1 MSKVFWRWTKDEVT
15 SENSELI
22 IEGEISSTSW
32 FGDEATPA
40 QLREELAAHSG
51 DLTVHINSP
60 GGDCFAGVAMFNALK
75 KHKGSVTVVVDS
87 LAASIAS
94 IIMMAGDKIVV
105 AEGGMVYIH
114 KPWTMVVGNSE
125 EMREAADMLEKLAGN
140 LVDIYVN
147 RTGKSKEEVLALLDG
162 DGTWFTGAEAVE
174 AGFADEYEGDKVSLS
189 STINNVLKLAQPVNA
204 AVMQPAMSLKS
215 ILDAK
220 NEVEE
225 ANDST
230 TTPPTDEAVEQA
242 VEVEPPVETDTT
254 DDKTEVEEAETTTEV
269 EVTESTEEQTNAVE
283 TKEINAMSKEIA
295 ESQVLEP
302 KAQAAVDTTPK
313 VDAKAWF
320 KSKASVVALTEALAE
335 NAGKAFNSEEVQAAY
350 KAAQVK
356 AGITDPS
363 VFTLP
368 EPLVTAIEDAVKSGE
383 IYSRMNHSGLDIFK
397 AVWDDTDANTDTSRA
412 GGFNGLWE
420 DGSSNID
427 RTKEEQ
433 ILDFE
438 KRVIRAQYIYKYLVL
453 GKETVRENRSTGAL
467 VRFVLN
473 ELPVRIIRELERA
486 AIIGDGRQVG
496 SKRKITSFVSVKAD
510 ATAGNAFAS
519 TYTRPAGV
527 SLAEA
532 VRRAAAQIDADGE
545 VVLIAKKGFAVDAQF
560 ERDNSGDLLFPI
572 GTSAA
577 AVLGV
582 STIIEPTWFTDAT
595 DADNDAYLV
604 VLGKYMTVGDN
615 SIEAFTNF
623 KLETNENE
631 FLQEIYKGGA
641 LAAVNSAVAISAEAA
656 S

>member
-1 MSKVFWRWTKDEVT
+1 MTQFWKWAKNEVSSSGSELVLEGVVASESWYGDEVT
-15 SENSELI
+15 PKA
-22 IEGEISSTSW
+22 
-32 FGDEATPA
+32 F
-40 QLREELAAHSG
+40 REELAERKG
-51 DLTVHINSP
+51 DLTVTINSP
-60 GGDCFAGVAMFNALK
+60 GGDVYSGIYIYNELK
-75 KHKGSVTVVVDS
+75 NHEGNVTVRING

-94 IIMMAGDKIVV
+94 VIAMAGDEVIM
-105 AEGGMVYIH
+105 EQGSLMMIH
-114 KPWTMVVGNSE
+114 QPHVMSAGNAD
-125 EMREAADMLEKLAGN
+125 EMRETAEYLDKVGDSLI
-140 LVDIYVN
+140 DIYVSK
-147 RTGKSKEEVLALLDG
+147 TGLDRERIVAMMKAETWLDG
-162 DGTWFTGAEAVE
+162 TEAVE
-174 AGFADEYEGDKVSLS
+174 LGFATSAPGASKLS
-189 STINNVLKLAQPVNA
+189 NSVKNVLQYITPVKAAISQPLASLQAKL
-204 AVMQPAMSLKS
+204 
-215 ILDAK
+215 
-220 NEVEE
+220 VEE
-225 ANDST
+225 ADAT
-230 TTPPTDEAVEQA
+230 DTTPPTDEAVEQA
-242 VEVEPPVETDTT
+242 VEVEPTVETEADEQEAEVETAEAPEQS
-254 DDKTEVEEAETTTEV
+254 EVEEIEV
-269 EVTESTEEQTNAVE
+269 QEVTEPVTEQTNPVVKE
-283 TKEINAMSKEIA
+283 TKAMSKEIA

-302 KAQAAVDTTPK
+302 KAQAAITAPV
-313 VDAKAWF
+313 VNAKEWF
-320 KSKASVVALTEALAE
+320 KTKDAVEAFTMALAN
-335 NAGKAFNSEEVQAAY
+335 NAGKSFQDEEVQAAY

-368 EPLVTAIEDAVKSGE
+368 EPVVTSIEDAVKSGE
-383 IYSRMNHSGLDIFK
+383 IYSRMNHTGLDVFK
-397 AVWDDTDANTDTSRA
+397 LMWDDADTEVDTSRA
-412 GGFNGLWE
+412 GGFNPAYESGG
-420 DGSSNID
+420 DVD

-438 KRVIRAQYIYKYLVL
+438 SRVIRAQYIYKYLVL

-486 AIIGDGRQVG
+486 AIIGDGRGSG

-519 TYTRPAGV
+519 TYTRPVGV

-582 STIIEPTWFTDAT
+582 STIIEPTWFTDT
-595 DADNDAYLV
+595 SDADNDAYLV
-604 VLGKYMTVGDN
+604 VLSRYMTVGDN

-641 LAAVNSAVAISAEAA
+641 LAAVNSAVAISASVA

>member
-1 MSKVFWRWTKDEVT
+1 MTQFWKWVKNEVSSSGSDLVLEGVVASESWYGDEVT
-15 SENSELI
+15 PKA
-22 IEGEISSTSW
+22 
-32 FGDEATPA
+32 F
-40 QLREELAAHSG
+40 REELSAHKG
-51 DLTVHINSP
+51 DLTVVINSP
-60 GGDCFAGVAMFNALK
+60 GGDVYSGIYIFNELK
-75 KHKGSVTVVVDS
+75 NHEGNVTVRING

-94 IIMMAGDKIVV
+94 IIAMAGDKVIM
-105 AEGGMVYIH
+105 EQSSLMMIH
-114 KPWTMVVGNSE
+114 QPHVGSYGNAD
-125 EMREAADMLEKLAGN
+125 EMRETADYLDKVGEQ
-140 LVDIYVN
+140 LVDIYQSK
-147 RTGKSKEEVLALLDG
+147 TGLDRERIVEMLKAETWLDG
-162 DGTWFTGAEAVE
+162 TEAVE
-174 AGFADEYEGDKVSLS
+174 LGFADEAPGAGKLS
-189 STINNVLKLAQPVNA
+189 NSVKNVLDYITPVKA
-204 AVMQPAMSLKS
+204 AVSQPLASLQ
-215 ILDAK
+215 AK
-220 NEVEE
+220 LVEE
-225 ANDST
+225 ANATD
-230 TTPPTDEAVEQA
+230 TTPPTDEAVEKT
-242 VEVEPPVETDTT
+242 VEVEPTVEADTT

-412 GGFNGLWE
+412 GGFNPDYETG
-420 DGSSNID
+420 GNID

-433 ILDFE
+433 VLDFE
-438 KRVIRAQYIYKYLVL
+438 DRVVRAQYIYKYLKL
-453 GKETVRENRSTGAL
+453 GKEVIRENRSTGAL

-486 AIIGDGRQVG
+486 AIIGDGRATNA
-496 SKRKITSFVSVKAD
+496 KRKIKSFVSVKAD

-519 TYTRPAGV
+519 SYTRTAGV

-532 VRRAAAQIDADGE
+532 VRRAATLLEADGE

-572 GTSAA
+572 GTSAE

-604 VLGKYMTVGDN
+604 VLSQYLTVGDN
-615 SIEAFTNF
+615 SVEAFTNF
-623 KLETNENE
+623 QLETNEQE

-641 LAAVNSAVAISAEAA
+641 LVARKAAVAISAGTA